1 VPRLS
6 AGGGGERRRCRVMA
20 RHPFAAVA
28 AFLVVGAVVV
38 FGAFLL
44 LAGSTESDPD
54 PRRQAALTM
63 ADRLVSAQES
73 VATDTS
79 DAGSYI
85 FRVVFQSTDA
95 NVGTSQFA
103 THIGVAVC
111 LRDGRA
117 TQAARFSYLHFEP
130 SCHDG
135 RLELRPAETS
145 AAEDRKRWDGEF
157 VEGADARDE
166 PTPRRIGAP

>member
-1 VPRLS
+1 
-6 AGGGGERRRCRVMA
+6 MA

-117 TQAARFSYLHFEP
+117 TQAARFSYLHFRP
-130 SCHDG
+130 TCRDG
-135 RLELRPAETS
+135 QLRLSPAETS
-145 AAEDRKRWDGEF
+145 VAQDRAAFGGDF
-157 VEGADARDE
+157 AQGADQRDE
-166 PTPRRIGAP
+166 PIPKRIGSP